1 MRARG
6 LAAWS
11 AVRSQEGLSPAVSV
25 ALGGGAWV
33 LVLRKGL
40 RGWGGL
46 SPAEESSVGDLAGRF
61 ACAGVLAVGFGA
73 LRVFGRLELSFRAFA
88 AMKGFTALAGFLAV
102 TLFGCGDSCNEEDLT
117 KSRGRREAEERLV
130 LRFGCVGGKGGFG
143 AEAFPR
149 AWLAGSSRQRCLL
162 SRLCGDCIR
171 EGLAT
176 SRGA

>member
-1 MRARG
+1 M
-6 LAAWS
+6 
-11 AVRSQEGLSPAVSV
+11 
-25 ALGGGAWV
+25 
-33 LVLRKGL
+33 LRKGL

-46 SPAEESSVGDLAGRF
+46 SPAGESSVGDLAGRF

-73 LRVFGRLELSFRAFA
+73 LRVFGRLELSFRGFA

-117 KSRGRREAEERLV
+117 KSRGRREAGGVADRSPRAEERLV

-149 AWLAGSSRQRCLL
+149 AWLAESSRQRCLL
-162 SRLCGDCIR
+162 SRLCGECIR